1 MTVDIEGILAIVFL
15 FGGGSLVGLGFTPI
29 GKAIADR
36 IRGKHALP
44 DVEDLRAELL
54 EARDAHSEELD
65 QVRQQVAEL
74 AERLDFA
81 ERLLAQHRESPR
93 VGPGGER

>member
-1 MTVDIEGILAIVFL
+1 MVA
-15 FGGGSLVGLGFTPI
+15 LGFSPV
-29 GKAIADR
+29 GRAVADR

-44 DVEDLRAELL
+44 DIEDLRSEVA
-54 EARDAHSEELD
+54 EARDAHSGELE
-65 QVRQQVAEL
+65 QVRQEVADL

-81 ERLLAQHRESPR
+81 ERMLAQRRESPR

>member
-1 MTVDIEGILAIVFL
+1 VDIEGILAIVLL
-15 FGGGSLVGLGFTPI
+15 FGGGACVALGFSPV
-29 GKAIADR
+29 GKAVADR

-44 DVEDLRAELL
+44 DVEDLRSEIA
-54 EARDAHSEELD
+54 EARDAHGTELE
-65 QVRQQVAEL
+65 QVRQEVAEL

-81 ERLLAQHRESPR
+81 ERMLAQQREAPR

>member
-1 MTVDIEGILAIVFL
+1 MDIEGVLAIIFL
-15 FGGGSLVGLGFTPI
+15 FGGGALVGLGFSPV

-44 DVEDLRAELL
+44 DIEDLRSEIA
-54 EARDAHSEELD
+54 EARDAHGTDLD
-65 QVRQQVAEL
+65 QVRQEVADL

-81 ERLLAQHRESPR
+81 ERMLAQQRESPR

>member
-1 MTVDIEGILAIVFL
+1 MDIEGVLAIIFL
-15 FGGGSLVGLGFTPI
+15 FGGGAMVALGFSPI
-29 GKAIADR
+29 GRALADR

-44 DVEDLRAELL
+44 DVEELRAELA
-54 EARDAHSEELD
+54 ESRDAHGTELE
-65 QVRQQVAEL
+65 QVRQEVAEL

-81 ERLLAQHRESPR
+81 ERMLAQQRESPR